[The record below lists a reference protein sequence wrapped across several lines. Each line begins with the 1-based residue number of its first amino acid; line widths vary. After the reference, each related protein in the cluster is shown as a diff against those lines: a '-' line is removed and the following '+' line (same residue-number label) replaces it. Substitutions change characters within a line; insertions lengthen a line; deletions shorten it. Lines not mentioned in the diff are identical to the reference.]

1 MLPRFERFIQERKYL
16 KNVSPRTIEW
26 YEQSLAWLPV
36 EQPTAEDLRDL
47 VVRMREAGLK
57 ASSCNCHI
65 RAINGYLHWAAKGP
79 ERKCHPACDHLRVAK
94 LKEEEYLPAMYSP
107 AQIAQILA
115 WKPLAKKFFERRLY
129 TLVLTLF
136 DSGLR
141 IDEVLSLRVQDCNL
155 DDLLLTVTGKG
166 RKQRVIPFSFEL
178 RRVLTKFI
186 LDFPTKPHEYLF
198 NTKQGRK
205 LSRRSVLR
213 EVKRLCVR
221 LGFNPPKRTVHAT
234 RHTFSTEYL
243 RRGGSLFHLQK
254 MLGHTSLEMV
264 RKYANLVT
272 ADLQAVHERVSLLS
286 RVTK

>member
-1 MLPRFERFIQERKYL
+1 MLPLFERFIQERKYL

-26 YEQSLAWLPV
+26 YEQSLAWLTV
-36 EQPTAEDLRDL
+36 EQPTPEDLREV

-79 ERKCHPACDHLRVAK
+79 ERKCHPACDHLRVPK
-94 LKEEEYLPAMYSP
+94 LKEEQYVPATYSP
-107 AQIAQILA
+107 RQISQILA
-115 WKPLAKKFFERRLY
+115 WKPRAKKFFERRLHA
-129 TLVLTLF
+129 LVLTLF

-155 DDLLLTVTGKG
+155 EDLLLTVTGKG

-178 RRVLTKFI
+178 RRVLAKFI

-213 EVKRLCVR
+213 RCHKLAPSLRLFRC
-221 LGFNPPKRTVHAT
+221 
-234 RHTFSTEYL
+234 
-243 RRGGSLFHLQK
+243 Q
-254 MLGHTSLEMV
+254 
-264 RKYANLVT
+264 
-272 ADLQAVHERVSLLS
+272 
-286 RVTK
+286 

>member
-1 MLPRFERFIQERKYL
+1 MLPHFERFIQERKYL

-26 YEQSLAWLPV
+26 YEQSLAWLRV

-57 ASSCNCHI
+57 ASSCNCYI
-65 RAINGYLHWAAKGP
+65 LAINGYLHWEAKGLDQ
-79 ERKCHPACDHLRVAK
+79 KCHPACSHLRVAK
-94 LKEEEYLPAMYSP
+94 LKEEECVPATFTVKQV
-107 AQIAQILA
+107 AAIIA
-115 WKPLAKKFFERRLY
+115 WKPRRKVFYERRLHA
-129 TLVLTLF
+129 LLLTLF
-136 DSGLR
+136 DAGMR
-141 IDEVLSLRVQDCNL
+141 IDEALSLRVEDCNQ
-155 DDLLLTVTGKG
+155 DDLLFTVTGKG
-166 RKQRVIPFSFEL
+166 RKQRVIPFSLEL
-178 RRVLTKFI
+178 RRVLTRFI
-186 LDFPTKPHEYLF
+186 LEFCPDRRGFLF
-198 NTKQGRK
+198 STRDGRK
-205 LSRRSVLR
+205 LGRRNVLR
-213 EVKRLCVR
+213 AVKRLCVR
-221 LGFNPPKRTVHAT
+221 LGFDPPRRTVHAT